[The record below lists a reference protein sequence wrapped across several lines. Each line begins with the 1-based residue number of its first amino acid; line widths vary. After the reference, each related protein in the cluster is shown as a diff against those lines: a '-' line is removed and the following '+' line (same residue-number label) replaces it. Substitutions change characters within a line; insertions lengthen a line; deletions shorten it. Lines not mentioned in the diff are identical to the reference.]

1 MSNERLEDWISEQLS
16 IIQDGLAIR
25 SIRIEEDEILWS
37 TILVTDEHVQE
48 PSELVTKVTN
58 ALENIVKGLH
68 VGRHLLRLVSTNAE
82 GHPVSTFQH
91 IVSGNAPGKKA
102 PAVDESIGRLIQSL
116 TETVQKVLDSNTE
129 RNTVLEQTNTM
140 LYKSLNEMHEAALLQ
155 QQHFAK
161 LSSSQLD
168 KEAKREALKTIVDQC
183 APVGALL
190 LGEAVSYFE
199 TKNKL
204 MKAQMEALEAKSK
217 NVQAETHAERSL
229 VAPDENSNG
238 QAATQIVRRSRGRTK
253 KKDAPGSKEHDS
265 SGSSG

>member
-1 MSNERLEDWISEQLS
+1 MSSDRLEEWLSEQLG

-37 TILVTDEHVQE
+37 TILVTDEHTQNPE
-48 PSELVTKVTN
+48 ELTAKVTN
-58 ALENIVKGLH
+58 TLENIVKGLH
-68 VGRHLLRLVSTNAE
+68 VGRHLLRLVSINSE

-102 PAVDESIGRLIQSL
+102 PAVDESIGRLVQSL

-168 KEAKREALKTIVDQC
+168 KEAKREALKAIVDQC
-183 APVGALL
+183 APVATVL
-190 LGEAVSYFE
+190 LGEALSYFQAR
-199 TKNKL
+199 NKL
-204 MKAQMEALEAKSK
+204 IKAQMEALENSK
-217 NVQAETHAERSL
+217 NVEKETSSERSL
-229 VAPDENSNG
+229 PAHEDSNG
-238 QAATQIVRRSRGRTK
+238 EATAKIVRRSRSREK
-253 KKDAPGSKEHDS
+253 KKDAPGRKEHDS
-265 SGSSG
+265 SRSSD